1 MRCAQFLTVD
11 ESDVLWK
18 AKRARFA
25 AASQPLASQPP
36 ASQPQGSQPAATKGA
51 QRAATKGA
59 KCAAK
64 LAPKAARHQKETKPS
79 PKGSQSKRKVSG
91 SENPRDAKRRKKE

>member
-1 MRCAQFLTVD
+1 M
-11 ESDVLWK
+11 LWK

-25 AASQPLASQPP
+25 AASPPLASQPP

-59 KCAAK
+59 KCADK
-64 LAPKAARHQKETKPS
+64 PSPKAARIDVARGKSTVSFTTKLGRFE
-79 PKGSQSKRKVSG
+79 KNGRLL
-91 SENPRDAKRRKKE
+91 E